1 MQIQTVEEI
10 TGLDRATIRYYEQE
24 GLIKPQRLQ
33 NGYRDYSDRCL
44 QDLLKIKLLR
54 QLGLSVETIHQ
65 LIEGREE
72 LQNVL
77 TDQLTVIRAHK
88 NYLENAESI
97 CSMMIQ
103 DNVTYQ
109 TIQPGK
115 YFNAMKQIAGIDN
128 KVIDAPK
135 TEYLYYEVH
144 PVRRFFGRY
153 IDHLLASALLMLIVI
168 VFLRVRPIG
177 DFQNSLINIGANL
190 LSMPLNALFLCLFG
204 TTPGKFTMGIFLRN
218 PEGKNLSFVTAL
230 QREWAVFR
238 YGEGFKIPIYNLIR
252 LYKSYQTYTTG
263 LELEWG
269 YDYDADLLY
278 TDWTT
283 RRPVYASILSAICA
297 VCIIFS
303 AQDSMLP
310 KNRGADL
317 TLAEFAENY
326 NDYAKITGVS
336 TYLSKEG
343 KWYRPDVPLHEVLI
357 GEYEEK
363 WKFVLDDNEE
373 LVQINIEIDT
383 DSRLSF
389 LNEAKMENTV
399 LTAFLSQPNA
409 DTMEAN
415 SAMNKIAEQT
425 FYSNNEFNL
434 EEQIACGDV
443 IVKWE
448 ILKPEVDADTRYK
461 ILVEIVIP

>member
-1 MQIQTVEEI
+1 M
-10 TGLDRATIRYYEQE
+10 
-24 GLIKPQRLQ
+24 
-33 NGYRDYSDRCL
+33 

-72 LQNVL
+72 LQDVL
-77 TDQLTVIRAHK
+77 IDKLPVIGAHK

-97 CSMMIQ
+97 CRMMIQ

-115 YFNAMKQIAGIDN
+115 YFNAMEQIAGIDN

-153 IDHLLASALLMLIVI
+153 IDHLLVSALLMLIVI

-310 KNRGADL
+310 RNRGADL

-363 WKFVLDDNEE
+363 WQFVLDDNKE

-389 LNEAKMENTV
+389 LNEAKMENAV

-409 DTMEAN
+409 DIMEAN